1 MQLDY
6 VNFYAHL
13 HRVIDKKIGRLLGA
27 LGDAGDPQS
36 LRSRTVVVRCAD
48 HGEMGLSHGGLRQ
61 KAFNAYE
68 ETINIPIV
76 VSNPVLF
83 PEPVRDEALASLVDL
98 LPTIATLGGADTRRR
113 RSRAEI

>member
-1 MQLDY
+1 M
-6 VNFYAHL
+6 
-13 HRVIDKKIGRLLGA
+13 I
-27 LGDAGDPQS
+27 
-36 LRSRTVVVRCAD
+36 VRCSD

-83 PEPVRDEALASLVDL
+83 PGPAETEALASLVDL
-98 LPTIATLGGADTRRR
+98 LPTITSLAGADAAGAGLRGRDLTPVLARHAAART
-113 RSRAEI
+113 